1 MRKNYGYCDKL
12 VWFNFFFAYLNLQA
26 LLVYC
31 PQIRW
36 FYFSSFFFATF
47 FANFLLPS
55 YKTSMAISHSSSHV
69 SNSINNKH
77 GKKFTTPT
85 TYFGDIKNTHDLI
98 DS

>member
-1 MRKNYGYCDKL
+1 MIVVMNLYGL
-12 VWFNFFFAYLNLQA
+12 IFFAYLKFHSICKHDWCIA
-26 LLVYC
+26 HKLV
-31 PQIRW
+31 I
-36 FYFSSFFFATF
+36 FFSSLFFATF
-47 FANFLLPS
+47 FVNFLFLS

-85 TYFGDIKNTHDLI
+85 TYLGDIKNTHDLI